1 MASKNPLEISMKD
14 TITALLWVVILAV
27 VLFMLFVMKWTL
39 LPIAV
44 VVLSLE
50 LQLVIQEL
58 NMFHLIHQ
66 AF

>member
-14 TITALLWVVILAV
+14 TITALLWVVILAA

-44 VVLSLE
+44 FGLGA
-50 LQLVIQEL
+50 VIS
-58 NMFHLIHQ
+58 
-66 AF
+66 AFISAWGSGDVNKMR

>member
-44 VVLSLE
+44 FGLGA
-50 LQLVIQEL
+50 VIS
-58 NMFHLIHQ
+58 
-66 AF
+66 AFIAAWGSSDINKMR